1 MNKILNLSCIIL
13 VALFLSACE
22 RDTNSS
28 NTAASQIPST
38 GNPTIDNLTKKIL
51 DQPNDPTLYAGRAG
65 AYYQVGGYDEA
76 IADLSMAL
84 RFDSTNV
91 EYRHVLA
98 DIYMDY
104 YKSSLALATMEN
116 AAKMYPQRIPTLLK
130 LSEFQL
136 ILKQNS
142 ESLKT
147 VNEILKINANESEAY
162 FMMGR
167 NFYDMDDAPRAIGS
181 FQKAVRID
189 ADLLEA
195 WVYLGELFDKKDDK
209 DAIRYYDNAL
219 EIDSTNLDALSGKAT
234 YFHQRGELEEAIAIY
249 QKTNRMHPQYSNA
262 YYQAGLAF
270 LEKDSIN
277 TAYKQFDL
285 ATKMEPT
292 NVMAYFYRGAVAE
305 IKGDKAGAKN
315 DYQQALNLS
324 PEFERAQKALDNL
337 K

>member
-1 MNKILNLSCIIL
+1 M
-13 VALFLSACE
+13 SACD
-22 RDTNSS
+22 RDTPS
-28 NTAASQIPST
+28 NNADTQVPST

-51 DQPNDPTLYAGRAG
+51 ANPNDPTLYAGRAG

-76 IADLSMAL
+76 IADLSTAL
-84 RFDSTNV
+84 RYDSTNV

-104 YKSSLALATMEN
+104 YKSSLALATMEET
-116 AAKMYPQRIPTLLK
+116 AKMFPKRIPTLLK

-142 ESLKT
+142 SSLET
-147 VNEILKINANESEAY
+147 VNKILTIDANESEAY

-167 NFYDMDDAPRAIGS
+167 NFYDMDDVERAIGS

-195 WVYLGELFDKKDDK
+195 WVFLGELFDKKDDRN
-209 DAIRYYDNAL
+209 AIKYFDNAL
-219 EIDSTNLDALSGKAT
+219 DIDSTNLDALSGKAA
-234 YFHQRGELEEAIAIY
+234 YYHQRGELDNAIAVY
-249 QKTNRMHPQYSNA
+249 EKTNRMHPQYSNA

-277 TAYKQFDL
+277 IAYKQFDL

-292 NVMAYFYRGAVAE
+292 NVMAYFYRGVVSE
-305 IKGDKAGAKN
+305 IRGDIAGAKN
-315 DYQQALNLS
+315 DYQQTLNLS
-324 PEFERAQKALDNL
+324 PDFERAQTALAKL